1 MLTDTRVRRGS
12 FAVLYR
18 VVALV
23 PRAFRSTQL
32 STRAGVATTV
42 SNVYKVGMKSHAC
55 SGTCS
60 GTVVHCM
67 LGSRVGSTTAYVLYT
82 VPAQAGMKSHACS
95 GTCSGTVVHGHGM
108 LGPRVDSTTAYVL
121 YTVPAQAVFL
131 GLHRSFDIHT
141 AGMGEPH
148 RLRQGLLG

>member
-42 SNVYKVGMKSHAC
+42 SNVYRIGLKSHDS
-55 SGTCS
+55 SGTCR
-60 GTVVHCM
+60 GTVVHGM
-67 LGSRVGSTTAYVLYT
+67 LGSRVG
-82 VPAQAGMKSHACS
+82 
-95 GTCSGTVVHGHGM
+95 
-108 LGPRVDSTTAYVL
+108 STTAYVL

-148 RLRQGLLG
+148 RLRHML

>member
-60 GTVVHCM
+60 GTVVHGM
-67 LGSRVGSTTAYVLYT
+67 LGS
-82 VPAQAGMKSHACS
+82 
-95 GTCSGTVVHGHGM
+95 
-108 LGPRVDSTTAYVL
+108 RVDSTTAYVL

-148 RLRQGLLG
+148 RLRHML